1 MKNEI
6 IYKEDAIEAVCDNCS
21 ISFKDK
27 CEWKDNGHCSMN
39 VALSALPSVEAT
51 GDLVSRQ
58 WLLDLYETPK
68 DGDDVEWKVPLEV
81 VRQNILDAPSADVVS
96 FEDAMQI
103 RNTILVKEYL
113 RGRRDAEV
121 AQGEWINRE
130 YCQVDEDAYEVATC
144 SNCKSEITIEYPYD
158 NYCPNCGAKMK
169 GGENK

>member
-6 IYKEDAIEAVCDNCS
+6 IYKEDAIEAVCDNCP

-39 VALSALPSVEAT
+39 VALKELLPA
-51 GDLVSRQ
+51 
-58 WLLDLYETPK
+58 K
-68 DGDDVEWKVPLEV
+68 
-81 VRQNILDAPSADVVS
+81 AVS

-113 RGRRDAEV
+113 RGRRDAEAESSIKTIQRQINEHWYLDEPPAEAV
-121 AQGEWINRE
+121 QDEWIDTGNWMGIE
-130 YCQVDEDAYEVATC
+130 C
-144 SNCKSEITIEYPYD
+144 SRCKCHSRYVTPF
-158 NYCPNCGAKMK
+158 CPQCGARMK

>member
-6 IYKEDAIEAVCDNCS
+6 IYKEDAIEVVCDNCP

-39 VALSALPSVEAT
+39 VALIVLPSVEAT
-51 GDLVSRQ
+51 GDLISRQ

-68 DGDDVEWKVPLEV
+68 DGDGVEWKVPLEV
-81 VRQNILDAPSADVVS
+81 IRQNILDAPSADAVS

-113 RGRRDAEV
+113 RGRRDAEA
-121 AQGEWINRE
+121 AQGEWICKGDD
-130 YCQVDEDAYEVATC
+130 YAVC
-144 SNCKSEITIEYPYD
+144 SECGGSSGTQFDGVEPIPRTTAF
-158 NYCPNCGAKMK
+158 CPHCGARMK